1 MKRIKFLSMLL
12 LMLVTTFSFAAC
24 SDDDDENGSGL
35 VITNSSTYT
44 LQRFRVVFIT
54 AQGETLSDR
63 EYGTF
68 YPGAKQE
75 IPEIPAGAAYYYMA
89 TYANNMWFFSVNYEV
104 SVRNLSITTDVIG
117 EWRTNTSSTNR
128 MLRDMQE

>member
-1 MKRIKFLSMLL
+1 MKRFKFLSMLL

-24 SDDDDENGSGL
+24 SDDDDDASTGL

-54 AQGETLSDR
+54 SQGETLSDR

-75 IPEIPAGAAYYYMA
+75 IPVIPVGAAYYYMA
-89 TYANNMWFFSVNYEV
+89 TYQNNMWFFSANYEV
-104 SVRNLSITTDVIG
+104 SYRNLSITTDVIG
-117 EWRTNTSSTNR
+117 EWRTNTASVNKK
-128 MLRDMQE
+128 

>member
-1 MKRIKFLSMLL
+1 MLL

-24 SDDDDENGSGL
+24 SDDDDDTSTGL

-44 LQRFRVVFIT
+44 LQRFRVVFYTSQEGI
-54 AQGETLSDR
+54 LSDR

-75 IPEIPAGAAYYYMA
+75 IPVIPVGAAYYRMA
-89 TYANNMWFFSVNYEV
+89 TYLDEEWYFSPNYEV
-104 SVRNLSITTDVIG
+104 SYRNLSITTDVIG
-117 EWRTNTSSTNR
+117 EWRINWTSVNKK
-128 MLRDMQE
+128 

>member
-1 MKRIKFLSMLL
+1 MLL

-68 YPGAKQE
+68 YPGEKQE
-75 IPEIPAGAAYYYMA
+75 IPLPVSPLTLFAAPC
-89 TYANNMWFFSVNYEV
+89 
-104 SVRNLSITTDVIG
+104 SIH
-117 EWRTNTSSTNR
+117 SAKS
-128 MLRDMQE
+128 